1 MHDVPPGLLT
11 RAGFADRAA
20 LERYVADNRVPLTW
34 THFAVQNALE
44 PAERAALN
52 CFSQEIKKAPGP
64 VATTKALPDSVRTIE
79 ARLTWHLGSDGK
91 QAVAS
96 GFELAGLEGTQDLA
110 GAVRT
115 CLQQHLSGLNR
126 VPAHHRGQR
135 WQDSERP
142 LADVMHGGA
151 EEGPMSNARGSK
163 EHPPRSF
170 RHRVVELMARWYVFI
185 FLNIYGLAKI
195 AGGQFYRRGR
205 LPQDV
210 ASLRLGEAPGF
221 ELAWTFMGYSF
232 AYILFI
238 GMAEVVGAW
247 LLLWDRTKLLGVAVL
262 LPVMIN
268 IIVFDVIFFPPGREY
283 GALASA
289 TIYTLLLGL
298 ILICNKER
306 VGQAVR
312 ALMVPRQPRLPVGQ
326 RARTVIAALIVMGLL
341 FAVDQLLVNLFGHG
355 RG

>member
-1 MHDVPPGLLT
+1 
-11 RAGFADRAA
+11 
-20 LERYVADNRVPLTW
+20 
-34 THFAVQNALE
+34 
-44 PAERAALN
+44 
-52 CFSQEIKKAPGP
+52 
-64 VATTKALPDSVRTIE
+64 
-79 ARLTWHLGSDGK
+79 
-91 QAVAS
+91 
-96 GFELAGLEGTQDLA
+96 
-110 GAVRT
+110 
-115 CLQQHLSGLNR
+115 
-126 VPAHHRGQR
+126 
-135 WQDSERP
+135 
-142 LADVMHGGA
+142 
-151 EEGPMSNARGSK
+151 MSNARGSA

-185 FLNIYGLAKI
+185 FLKLYGLGKI

-205 LPQDV
+205 LPEDV

-268 IIVFDVIFFPPGREY
+268 IIVFDAIFFPGDEY

-306 VGQAVR
+306 VSQAVR
-312 ALMVPRQPRLPVGQ
+312 ALMVPRQHRLPEGQ

-341 FAVDQLLVNLFGHG
+341 FAVDQLLVNLFGQG